1 MPKYIVTE
9 RHVMLKTY
17 EYQGESGLSI
27 TGEEIEMIWDFGCS
41 DLGLTH
47 IEQDYYIE
55 SSLSS
60 IEDAE

>member
-27 TGEEIEMIWDFGCS
+27 TGEEIEMI
-41 DLGLTH
+41 
-47 IEQDYYIE
+47 
-55 SSLSS
+55 
-60 IEDAE
+60 